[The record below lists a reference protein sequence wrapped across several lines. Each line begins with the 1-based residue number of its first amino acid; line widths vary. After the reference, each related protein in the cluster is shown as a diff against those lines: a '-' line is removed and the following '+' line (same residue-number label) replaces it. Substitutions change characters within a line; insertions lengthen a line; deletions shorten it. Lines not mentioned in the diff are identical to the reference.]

1 MCIQFTETG
10 PVSASGGVIM
20 SGLGAIFNIAGSALS
35 TQKYGIEV
43 TANNISNVNTPG
55 YTRQLPMLQPTP
67 TERIGNL
74 TLGRGVS
81 FEGVNGI
88 NDEFVESRL
97 RDQGSKASFFSSQQD
112 YLDQIEQI
120 FSTGSGADV
129 SSLMSEFWNSWQD
142 LANFPSGTA
151 ERRVLSEK
159 SLQLSEGFNRLTTQM
174 DNLVQDIDN
183 RLDTGTKDVN
193 LITSG
198 LADLNQQIVS
208 LETGGKTAHALRDQ
222 RNMKLNELSELMNI
236 SSFELDTG
244 ALTIMTA
251 NGIDLVRDGRNFDLS
266 MEDGQLKLAGSGG
279 NEWDVTDQ
287 ISGGKIGGWLQMR
300 NDVIPGFLNDLNETA
315 EALIWQVNGQHSQGV
330 GLEKFASV
338 TGDYAF
344 DPSAAADLSTI
355 LSSSGLAFQD
365 RIEGDALN
373 PTSVT
378 VWIYDAEGQPI
389 DSNVATLDVID
400 GFTID
405 ITKDMT
411 LQDLLDE
418 FNLSSSDPV
427 PVPYMQA
434 EITADNRFQ
443 INAEDGYS
451 FGFSDDT
458 SHVLAAL
465 GINTFFKGDNAA
477 TMAVSDLVKNG
488 GPYIAAGTI
497 GDQGSHAKGDNSNA
511 IAIADLQY
519 TPMEIGSDQGNTG
532 VLDTTTENYFHTLLG
547 GIGITGSGI
556 AMEKENNEAIHAQL
570 TKLRESISGVS
581 LDEEM
586 VSLMAFQSAYA
597 AAAKLI
603 TTADEMLDTLLR
615 LK

>member
-1 MCIQFTETG
+1 
-10 PVSASGGVIM
+10 M

-35 TQKYGIEV
+35 TQKYGMEV

-81 FEGVNGI
+81 FEGVAGI

-330 GLEKFASV
+330 GLEKFTSV

-344 DPSAAADLSTI
+344 DSSADSSTE
-355 LSSSGLAFQD
+355 LLKSGLAYQN
-365 RIEGDALN
+365 RIETDSSD
-373 PTSVT
+373 PKSFT
-378 VWIYDAEGQPI
+378 VWVYDSDGKPVDLDTSTTDVEG
-389 DSNVATLDVID
+389 V
-400 GFTID
+400 TIE
-405 ITKDMT
+405 ISENMT
-411 LQDLLDE
+411 LQELEDAFDAVS
-418 FNLSSSDPV
+418 NIG
-427 PVPYMQA
+427 A

-477 TMAVSDLVKNG
+477 TMAVSDNVKNG
-488 GPYIAAGTI
+488 GPFIAAGTI

-519 TPMEIGSDQGNTG
+519 TSMSIGDEDGNTG
-532 VLDTTTENYFHTLLG
+532 KLTTTTENYFHTLLG

-556 AMEKENNEAIHAQL
+556 AMEKENNAAIHAQL